1 MTVHLAG
8 GNYMVHLKINPSVP
22 GDFVW
27 KPVKIQVPCSIFG
40 GEYSLNKTLHENY
53 NSLRLCLKLT

>member
-8 GNYMVHLKINPSVP
+8 DIPLKFNMVHLKINPSVP

-27 KPVKIQVPCSIFG
+27 KPVIQVPCSIFG
-40 GEYSLNKTLHENY
+40 GVIQLE
-53 NSLRLCLKLT
+53 